1 MSLEELIRRNRYKWS
16 VNEVLNLQR
25 EYELQELTIQEIALL
40 HKRSVFSILNKLE
53 KEHIIINFS
62 DARGYDTVNFWEDNE
77 IVDENDNED
86 NGEYGR
92 DGDVDCDGDDYE
104 PDISI
109 WDETKTRNILRNNTT
124 PLDMSSETLHD
135 HANQNAHKIIDN
147 TFDSKYKFKSLYFE
161 DELMKT
167 CNKLTHSN
175 YDNKYRDIFDL
186 IYELE
191 DRVEYLEDKLNSL
204 ENSNAN
210 TFFTFI
216 KNLFYSKK
224 IC

>member
-1 MSLEELIRRNRYKWS
+1 MPLEELTRRNRYKWN

-25 EYELQELTIQEIALL
+25 EYELHELTIQEIALL

-53 KEHIIINFS
+53 KEQIIVNFS
-62 DARGYDTVNFWEDNE
+62 DARGYDKVNFWEDNDIE
-77 IVDENDNED
+77 
-86 NGEYGR
+86 
-92 DGDVDCDGDDYE
+92 DVDTYDGDDV
-104 PDISI
+104 DDDTDSI
-109 WDETKTRNILRNNTT
+109 GEETKTLHGLRNTT
-124 PLDMSSETLHD
+124 PLDMSCETIDD
-135 HANQNAHKIIDN
+135 HENQNDDEIIDN
-147 TFDSKYKFKSLYFE
+147 TTDPKFKFESLYFE
-161 DELMKT
+161 DEFMKKF
-167 CNKLTHSN
+167 NKLTSLK

-191 DRVEYLEDKLNSL
+191 DRVEYLEDKLNSY